1 LSALS
6 NYAVDVFVQTLEG
19 TAEATIRRRG
29 EKVMRKPK
37 RAVLKLK
44 HLYQFITQSGHQ
56 HNVSFRIHV
65 EQRFDGDLERKDHHL
80 LMHVAGLVFPPGLK
94 HLLGIVHHYAAI
106 FSYAPAMKSRLR
118 QSPLAQPEVAF
129 ARQEPVTENA
139 SKEWEAKIDG
149 FNKRPIVCYQ
159 DVFNVLRV
167 IENVDGYMKKTKSSY
182 VAVLAR

>member
-1 LSALS
+1 
-6 NYAVDVFVQTLEG
+6 
-19 TAEATIRRRG
+19 
-29 EKVMRKPK
+29 
-37 RAVLKLK
+37 
-44 HLYQFITQSGHQ
+44 
-56 HNVSFRIHV
+56 
-65 EQRFDGDLERKDHHL
+65 
-80 LMHVAGLVFPPGLK
+80 
-94 HLLGIVHHYAAI
+94 
-106 FSYAPAMKSRLR
+106 MKSRLR

-167 IENVDGYMKKTKSSY
+167 IENVDGYMKKTTSSY